1 MMLRFP
7 RRAAAAGLRVKI
19 NQIIQVD
26 SGGFSLMVSRLFHCV
41 RHPSISRSHIF
52 LYLDITDKGSDQQCR
67 KRLTSEAIAES
78 GCPNV
83 IYMPGI
89 CFLHMY
95 NAAVKQG
102 LELVDSLLTGL
113 FSKDTL
119 AGFTKYFGSISK
131 VVNCW
136 REQASNIMMA
146 WDEDYQREDVSI
158 LKLGRRYPL
167 SVVSGRWGS
176 IESAEDYLLL
186 RTRERVVPTVLRV
199 LSKHMKAQSDRPCS
213 PSLFRNNCIF
223 ELRWRRAFFR
233 LL

>member
-1 MMLRFP
+1 M
-7 RRAAAAGLRVKI
+7 
-19 NQIIQVD
+19 
-26 SGGFSLMVSRLFHCV
+26 
-41 RHPSISRSHIF
+41 
-52 LYLDITDKGSDQQCR
+52 
-67 KRLTSEAIAES
+67 S

-102 LELVDSLLTGL
+102 LELVDSLLNGL

-146 WDEDYQREDVSI
+146 WDEDYQREDVNT

-199 LSKHMKAQSDRPCS
+199 LSKHMKAQSTQPCT
-213 PSLFRNNCIF
+213 PSLFGNIVLYCIVLYGCGDRGVIISCF
-223 ELRWRRAFFR
+223 LALACCDKGKMLTGYVFSHVVNIVAYYWDISRLR
-233 LL
+233 